1 MDVCLSD
8 TQAIQ
13 EALKHFVKDS
23 DDLGGS
29 LLDEIT
35 ANDKSRKD
43 SLKEINLYPKTMLL
57 NLDYNHVGTIERAIQ
72 QKSFKSLNALVEYF
86 FEMINTFDII
96 LRGLFFISDWW
107 EIIWSIAFKIIHVI
121 IIFELIFL
129 YTSEFD
135 RM

>member
-86 FEMINTFDII
+86 FEMINTFDYYHMFMHDLDTI
-96 LRGLFFISDWW
+96 LLQENRQIEINQFFNSQFAQLQD
-107 EIIWSIAFKIIHVI
+107 SQ
-121 IIFELIFL
+121 
-129 YTSEFD
+129 
-135 RM
+135 